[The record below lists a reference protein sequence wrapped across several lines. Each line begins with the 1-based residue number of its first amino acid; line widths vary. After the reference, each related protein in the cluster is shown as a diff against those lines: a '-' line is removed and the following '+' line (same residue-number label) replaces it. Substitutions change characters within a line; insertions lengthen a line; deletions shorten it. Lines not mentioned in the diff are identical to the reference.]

1 MLWSEGWDVGCEE
14 TDAASSKWYS
24 DNLSRFK
31 NTCQPKCNSIPLSS
45 FCNEMSLFVIQDYT
59 VDSHMMVVHSK
70 ELKCIHLPIEHVE
83 CGTKYVP
90 ADTYS
95 LAKGQ

>member
-1 MLWSEGWDVGCEE
+1 
-14 TDAASSKWYS
+14 
-24 DNLSRFK
+24 
-31 NTCQPKCNSIPLSS
+31 
-45 FCNEMSLFVIQDYT
+45 MSLFVIQDYT